1 MAKRKSI
8 KKSNKLF
15 TYNSHHYVW
24 GGDSNGASEEIN
36 PFDLKGT
43 FSGNNISKMLQG
55 NLGNTIGTLGG
66 NLISGG
72 LNSKAGNT
80 IGTIGSTIGGAIGTV
95 NPILGSI
102 VSTGSGLLKGVTN
115 ALFGSNLNQ
124 ENINTINES
133 NKGMNTFM
141 VDNNNIDSIMNQWS
155 NQNFGNSISKSDI
168 GKDGLFSNK
177 ATNIYNELLNQQNIA
192 RNKVLT
198 SYTNA
203 INTADNQSNLNMLA
217 NYAAY
222 GGPINIFD
230 SRVIDHE
237 FAKGGKIHIKKANR
251 GKFTDYCGGK
261 VTSECIARGK
271 RSKNAAV
278 RKRAIFAAN
287 ARKWHHALG
296 GYLYDEGGN
305 LYVSVPNIGQHGGN
319 FSNGV
324 TIIGNGGTHEE
335 NPMEGVPMGIA
346 PDGIPNLVEQGE
358 VKFNDYIFSN
368 RLFADDKLLET
379 VNLPKSYNG
388 HSFADIAISLSK
400 ESSERPNDP
409 ISKRGLIS
417 AMTRLQQAQE
427 QLKAK
432 KQNRKY
438 AKGGHLFVGGGPAG
452 INPDLYDEEDGYLV
466 VPTGSKITGNPFAYD
481 DAGYQTPVTIS
492 SKSTLPNTSSRQ
504 GKGLTWLRYAPVVGA
519 AIGVGQNLFSKPDYT
534 GVDTILEASD
544 QIGNYTPVDYTP
556 IGNYLTYKPFDRNF
570 YTNKLNAQSGAT
582 RGAIMNTSSPSRNA
596 TLLAADH
603 NAQNA
608 LGNLARQAE
617 EYNLAQRQ
625 SVEQF
630 NRATNQANAE
640 MDLRSA
646 LANQEAELKAKS
658 ARLNGIA
665 QAMSMKDNIDARRGA
680 SISANMTNFF
690 NSLGDI
696 GRERYSRNM
705 IMSNPAL
712 YYSIDNNGNV
722 SYKNGYENL
731 SEAEKEE
738 VRNAANKAKKKAK
751 GGYLT
756 IRRK

>member
-24 GGDSNGASEEIN
+24 GGDSNGTEEIN

-43 FSGNNISKMLQG
+43 FSESNISKMLQN
-55 NLGNTIGTLGG
+55 NLSNTIDTLNG
-66 NLISGG
+66 NLISGR
-72 LNSKAGNT
+72 LNSKVGNT
-80 IGTIGSTIGGAIGTV
+80 IGTIGSTIGGAIGAV
-95 NPILGSI
+95 NPVLGSI

-124 ENINTINES
+124 ENINAINES
-133 NKGMNTFM
+133 NKGMNTLM

-177 ATNIYNELLNQQNIA
+177 ATNTYNELLNQQNIA
-192 RNKVLT
+192 RNKVLA

-222 GGPINIFD
+222 GGPISIFD
-230 SRVIDHE
+230 NGVIDHE
-237 FAKGGKIHIKKANR
+237 LAKGGKIHIKKANR

-271 RSKNAAV
+271 RSKSAAV
-278 RKRAIFAAN
+278 RKRATFAAN

-346 PDGIPNLVEQGE
+346 PDGIPNLVEQDE

-388 HSFADIAISLSK
+388 HSFADIAENLSK

-409 ISKRGLIS
+409 ISKRGLMS

-438 AKGGHLFVGGGPAG
+438 AKGGYLFENGG
-452 INPDLYDEEDGYLV
+452 
-466 VPTGSKITGNPFAYD
+466 
-481 DAGYQTPVTIS
+481 
-492 SKSTLPNTSSRQ
+492 
-504 GKGLTWLRYAPVVGA
+504 TWLRYAPVVGA

-534 GVDTILEASD
+534 GVDTILEASN
-544 QIGNYTPVDYTP
+544 QIGNYTPIDYTP

-570 YTNKLNAQSGAT
+570 YINKLNAQSGAT
-582 RGAIMNTSSPSRNA
+582 RRAIMNTTSPSRNA
-596 TLLAADH
+596 TLLAADY

-640 MDLRSA
+640 MNLKSA

-658 ARLNGIA
+658 ARFNGIA

-680 SISANMTNFF
+680 SISANLTNLFD
-690 NSLGDI
+690 SLGNI
-696 GRERYSRNM
+696 GIDTMNRNDRDM
-705 IMSNPAL
+705 LIKA
-712 YYSIDNNGNV
+712 GV
-722 SYKNGYENL
+722 FGTL
-731 SEAEKEE
+731 SEKPQGWSDKRWEDYKKVINGEE
-738 VRNAANKAKKKAK
+738 YSK
-751 GGYLT
+751 GGKLKKRRGGLT
-756 IRRK
+756 Y

>member
-24 GGDSNGASEEIN
+24 GGDSNEASEEIN

-43 FSGNNISKMLQG
+43 FSGSNISKMSQS
-55 NLGNTIGTLGG
+55 NLGNTIGTLNG

-72 LNSKAGNT
+72 LNAKVGNT
-80 IGTIGSTIGGAIGTV
+80 IGTIGNTIGGAIGIV
-95 NPILGSI
+95 NPVVGSI

-124 ENINTINES
+124 ENINAINES
-133 NKGMNTFM
+133 NKRMNTLM

-155 NQNFGNSISKSDI
+155 NQNFGNSISKSGI

-177 ATNIYNELLNQQNIA
+177 ATNTYNELLNQQNIA
-192 RNKVLT
+192 RNKVLA

-230 SRVIDHE
+230 SGVIDHKL
-237 FAKGGKIHIKKANR
+237 AKGGKIHIKKANR

-271 RSKNAAV
+271 RSKSAAV
-278 RKRAIFAAN
+278 RKRATFAAN

-388 HSFADIAISLSK
+388 HSFADIAENLSK

-409 ISKRGLIS
+409 ISKRGLMS

-427 QLKAK
+427 QLKTK

-438 AKGGHLFVGGGPAG
+438 AKGGYLFENGG
-452 INPDLYDEEDGYLV
+452 
-466 VPTGSKITGNPFAYD
+466 
-481 DAGYQTPVTIS
+481 
-492 SKSTLPNTSSRQ
+492 
-504 GKGLTWLRYAPVVGA
+504 TWLRYAPVVGA

-534 GVDTILEASD
+534 GVDTILEASN

-582 RGAIMNTSSPSRNA
+582 RRAIMNTTSPSRNA
-596 TLLAADH
+596 TLLAADY

-640 MDLRSA
+640 MNLKSA

-680 SISANMTNFF
+680 SISANLTNLFD
-690 NSLGDI
+690 SLGNI
-696 GRERYSRNM
+696 GIDTMNRNDRDM
-705 IMSNPAL
+705 LIKA
-712 YYSIDNNGNV
+712 GV
-722 SYKNGYENL
+722 FGTL
-731 SEAEKEE
+731 SEKPQGWSDKRWEDYKKVINGEE
-738 VRNAANKAKKKAK
+738 YSK
-751 GGYLT
+751 GGKLKKRRGGLT
-756 IRRK
+756 Y

>member
-15 TYNSHHYVW
+15 TYNSHYYVW
-24 GGDSNGASEEIN
+24 GGDSNGTEEIN

-43 FSGNNISKMLQG
+43 FSRNNISKMLQD

-72 LNSKAGNT
+72 LNSKVGNT
-80 IGTIGSTIGGAIGTV
+80 IGTIGSNIGGAIGTV

-124 ENINTINES
+124 ENINAINES
-133 NKGMNTFM
+133 NKGMNTLM
-141 VDNNNIDSIMNQWS
+141 VGNNNTDSIMNQWS

-168 GKDGLFSNK
+168 GKDGLFSKK
-177 ATNIYNELLNQQNIA
+177 ATNTYNALLNQQNIA
-192 RNKVLT
+192 RNKVLA

-222 GGPINIFD
+222 GG
-230 SRVIDHE
+230 
-237 FAKGGKIHIKKANR
+237 
-251 GKFTDYCGGK
+251 
-261 VTSECIARGK
+261 
-271 RSKNAAV
+271 
-278 RKRAIFAAN
+278 
-287 ARKWHHALG
+287 
-296 GYLYDEGGN
+296 N
-305 LYVSVPNIGQHGGN
+305 LYTSIPNIGQHGGN

-388 HSFADIAISLSK
+388 HSFADIAKNLSK

-438 AKGGHLFVGGGPAG
+438 AKGGYLFENGG
-452 INPDLYDEEDGYLV
+452 
-466 VPTGSKITGNPFAYD
+466 
-481 DAGYQTPVTIS
+481 
-492 SKSTLPNTSSRQ
+492 
-504 GKGLTWLRYAPVVGA
+504 TWLRYAPVVGA

-534 GVDTILEASD
+534 SVDTILKASD

-582 RGAIMNTSSPSRNA
+582 RRAIMNTTSPSRNA
-596 TLLAADH
+596 TLLAADY

-608 LGNLARQAE
+608 LGNIARQAE

-630 NRATNQANAE
+630 NRATNQTNAE
-640 MDLRSA
+640 MNLRSA
-646 LANQEAELKAKS
+646 LANQEAKLKAKS
-658 ARLNGIA
+658 VRLNGIA

-680 SISANMTNFF
+680 SISANMSNFF

-696 GRERYSRNM
+696 GREKYSRNM

-712 YYSIDNNGNV
+712 YYSIDSNGNV

-738 VRNAANKAKKKAK
+738 VRNAANKATKRAK

-756 IRRK
+756 IKRK

>member
-24 GGDSNGASEEIN
+24 GGDSNGTEEIN
-36 PFDLKGT
+36 PFDLKST

-55 NLGNTIGTLGG
+55 NLSNTIGTLGG

-72 LNSKAGNT
+72 LNSKVGNT

-124 ENINTINES
+124 ENINAINES
-133 NKGMNTFM
+133 NKGMNTLM
-141 VDNNNIDSIMNQWS
+141 VGNNNTGSIMNQWS

-168 GKDGLFSNK
+168 GKDGLFSKK
-177 ATNIYNELLNQQNIA
+177 ATNTYNELLNQQNIA
-192 RNKVLT
+192 RNKVLA

-222 GGPINIFD
+222 GGPINIFN
-230 SRVIDHE
+230 SGVTDHE
-237 FAKGGKIHIKKANR
+237 LAKGGKIHIKKANR

-271 RSKNAAV
+271 RSKSAAV
-278 RKRAIFAAN
+278 RKRATFADN
-287 ARKWHHALG
+287 VRKWHHALG

-305 LYVSVPNIGQHGGN
+305 LYVSIPNIGQHGGN

-388 HSFADIAISLSK
+388 HSFADIAENLSK

-409 ISKRGLIS
+409 ISKRGLMS

-438 AKGGHLFVGGGPAG
+438 AKGGYLFENGG
-452 INPDLYDEEDGYLV
+452 
-466 VPTGSKITGNPFAYD
+466 
-481 DAGYQTPVTIS
+481 
-492 SKSTLPNTSSRQ
+492 
-504 GKGLTWLRYAPVVGA
+504 TWLRYAPVVGA

-534 GVDTILEASD
+534 GVNTILEASD

-582 RGAIMNTSSPSRNA
+582 IRAIMNTTSPSRNA
-596 TLLAADH
+596 TLLAADY

-640 MDLRSA
+640 MNLRSA
-646 LANQEAELKAKS
+646 LANQEAELKARS
-658 ARLNGIA
+658 AKLNGIA
-665 QAMSMKDNIDARRGA
+665 QAISMKDNIDARRGA
-680 SISANMTNFF
+680 SISANMSNFF

-696 GRERYSRNM
+696 GREKYSRNM

-712 YYSIDNNGNV
+712 YYSIDSNGNV

-738 VRNAANKAKKKAK
+738 VRNAANKAMKKAK

>member
-24 GGDSNGASEEIN
+24 GGDSNGIEEIN

-43 FSGNNISKMLQG
+43 FSGSNISKMLQG

-66 NLISGG
+66 NLISEG

-80 IGTIGSTIGGAIGTV
+80 IGTIGNTIGGAIGAV
-95 NPILGSI
+95 NPVLGSI

-124 ENINTINES
+124 GNINAINES
-133 NKGMNTFM
+133 NKRMNTLM

-155 NQNFGNSISKSDI
+155 NQNFGNSISKSGI

-177 ATNIYNELLNQQNIA
+177 ATNTYNELLNQQNIA
-192 RNKVLT
+192 RNKVLA

-230 SRVIDHE
+230 SGVIDHE
-237 FAKGGKIHIKKANR
+237 LAKGGKIHIKKANR

-271 RSKNAAV
+271 RSKSAAV
-278 RKRAIFAAN
+278 RKRATFAAN

-305 LYVSVPNIGQHGGN
+305 LYVSVPNVGQHGGN

-368 RLFADDKLLET
+368 RLFADDKLLEI

-388 HSFADIAISLSK
+388 HSFADIAENLSK

-409 ISKRGLIS
+409 ISKRGLMS

-427 QLKAK
+427 QLKTK

-438 AKGGHLFVGGGPAG
+438 AKGGYLFENGG
-452 INPDLYDEEDGYLV
+452 
-466 VPTGSKITGNPFAYD
+466 
-481 DAGYQTPVTIS
+481 
-492 SKSTLPNTSSRQ
+492 
-504 GKGLTWLRYAPVVGA
+504 TWLRYAPVVGA

-534 GVDTILEASD
+534 GIDTILEASN
-544 QIGNYTPVDYTP
+544 QIGNYTPVNYTP

-582 RGAIMNTSSPSRNA
+582 RRAIMNTTSSSRNA
-596 TLLAADH
+596 ALLAADY

-640 MDLRSA
+640 MNLKSA

-658 ARLNGIA
+658 ARFNGIA

-680 SISANMTNFF
+680 SISANLTNLFD
-690 NSLGDI
+690 SLGNI
-696 GRERYSRNM
+696 GIDTMNRNDRDM
-705 IMSNPAL
+705 LIKA
-712 YYSIDNNGNV
+712 GV
-722 SYKNGYENL
+722 FGTL
-731 SEAEKEE
+731 SEKPQGWSDKRWEDY
-738 VRNAANKAKKKAK
+738 KKAINGEEYSK
-751 GGYLT
+751 GGKLKKRRGGLT
-756 IRRK
+756 Y

>member
-24 GGDSNGASEEIN
+24 GGDSNGIEEIN
-36 PFDLKGT
+36 PFDLKCT
-43 FSGNNISKMLQG
+43 FSGNNISKMLQS
-55 NLGNTIGTLGG
+55 NLGNTIGTLDG

-72 LNSKAGNT
+72 LNSKVGNT
-80 IGTIGSTIGGAIGTV
+80 IDTIGSTIGGAIGTV

-102 VSTGSGLLKGVTN
+102 VSTGSDLLKGVTN

-124 ENINTINES
+124 EDINAINES
-133 NKGMNTFM
+133 NKVMNTLM
-141 VDNNNIDSIMNQWS
+141 VGNNNTDSIMNQWS

-177 ATNIYNELLNQQNIA
+177 ATNTYNELLNQQNIA
-192 RNKVLT
+192 RNKVLA

-230 SRVIDHE
+230 SEVIDHE
-237 FAKGGKIHIKKANR
+237 LAEGGKIHIKKANR

-271 RSKNAAV
+271 RSKSAAV
-278 RKRAIFAAN
+278 RKRATFAAN

-296 GYLYDEGGN
+296 GYLYDGGGN
-305 LYVSVPNIGQHGGN
+305 LYVAVPNIGQHGGN

-388 HSFADIAISLSK
+388 HSFADIANSLSK

-409 ISKRGLIS
+409 ISKRGLMS

-438 AKGGHLFVGGGPAG
+438 AKGGYLFENGG
-452 INPDLYDEEDGYLV
+452 
-466 VPTGSKITGNPFAYD
+466 
-481 DAGYQTPVTIS
+481 
-492 SKSTLPNTSSRQ
+492 
-504 GKGLTWLRYAPVVGA
+504 TWLRYAPVVGA

-534 GVDTILEASD
+534 DVDTILEASN

-556 IGNYLTYKPFDRNF
+556 IGNYLTYKPFDKNF

-582 RGAIMNTSSPSRNA
+582 RRAIMNTTSPSRNA
-596 TLLAADH
+596 TLLAADY

-630 NRATNQANAE
+630 NRATNQADAE
-640 MDLRSA
+640 MNLRSA
-646 LANQEAELKAKS
+646 LANQEAELKARS
-658 ARLNGIA
+658 ARFNGIA
-665 QAMSMKDNIDARRGA
+665 QAMLMKDNIDARKGA

-696 GRERYSRNM
+696 GREEYSRNM

>member
-15 TYNSHHYVW
+15 TYNSRHYVW
-24 GGDSNGASEEIN
+24 GGDSNGTEKIN

-43 FSGNNISKMLQG
+43 FSESNISKMLQN
-55 NLGNTIGTLGG
+55 NLGNTIGTLNG

-72 LNSKAGNT
+72 LNSKVGNT

-95 NPILGSI
+95 NPVLGSI

-141 VDNNNIDSIMNQWS
+141 IDNNNIDSIMNQWS

-177 ATNIYNELLNQQNIA
+177 ATNTYNELLNQQNIA
-192 RNKVLT
+192 RNKVLA

-222 GGPINIFD
+222 GGPISIFD
-230 SRVIDHE
+230 NGVIDHE
-237 FAKGGKIHIKKANR
+237 LAKGGKIHIKKANR

-261 VTSECIARGK
+261 ITSECIARGK
-271 RSKNAAV
+271 RSKSAAV

-388 HSFADIAISLSK
+388 HSFADIAENLSK

-409 ISKRGLIS
+409 ISKRGLMS

-438 AKGGHLFVGGGPAG
+438 AKGGYLFENGG
-452 INPDLYDEEDGYLV
+452 
-466 VPTGSKITGNPFAYD
+466 
-481 DAGYQTPVTIS
+481 
-492 SKSTLPNTSSRQ
+492 
-504 GKGLTWLRYAPVVGA
+504 TWLRYAPVVGA

-534 GVDTILEASD
+534 GVNTILEASN

-582 RGAIMNTSSPSRNA
+582 RRAIMNTTSPSRNA
-596 TLLAADH
+596 ALLAADY

-640 MDLRSA
+640 MGLRSA

-658 ARLNGIA
+658 ARFNGIA
-665 QAMSMKDNIDARRGA
+665 QAMSIKDNIDARRGA
-680 SISANMTNFF
+680 SISANLTNLFD
-690 NSLGDI
+690 SLGNI
-696 GRERYSRNM
+696 G
-705 IMSNPAL
+705 
-712 YYSIDNNGNV
+712 IDEMNRADRDMLIRAGV
-722 SYKNGYENL
+722 FGTLSEKPQGWSDKRWKDYKKAILGNGYSNGGKL
-731 SEAEKEE
+731 
-738 VRNAANKAKKKAK
+738 KKRR
-751 GGYLT
+751 GGLT
-756 IRRK
+756 Y

>member
-24 GGDSNGASEEIN
+24 GGDSNGIEEIN

-43 FSGNNISKMLQG
+43 FSGSNISKMLQG

-66 NLISGG
+66 NLISEG

-80 IGTIGSTIGGAIGTV
+80 IGTIGNTIGGAIGAV
-95 NPILGSI
+95 NPVLGSI

-124 ENINTINES
+124 GNINAINES
-133 NKGMNTFM
+133 NKRMNTLM

-155 NQNFGNSISKSDI
+155 NQNFGNSISKSGI

-177 ATNIYNELLNQQNIA
+177 ATNTYNELLNQQNIA
-192 RNKVLT
+192 RNKVLA

-230 SRVIDHE
+230 SGVIDHE
-237 FAKGGKIHIKKANR
+237 LAKGGKIHIKKANR

-271 RSKNAAV
+271 RSKSAAV
-278 RKRAIFAAN
+278 RKRATFAAN

-305 LYVSVPNIGQHGGN
+305 LYVSVPNVGQHGGN

-324 TIIGNGGTHEE
+324 TIRGNGGTHEE

-368 RLFADDKLLET
+368 RLFADDKLLEI

-388 HSFADIAISLSK
+388 HSFADIAENLSK

-409 ISKRGLIS
+409 ISKRGLMS

-427 QLKAK
+427 QLKTK

-438 AKGGHLFVGGGPAG
+438 AKGGYLFENGG
-452 INPDLYDEEDGYLV
+452 
-466 VPTGSKITGNPFAYD
+466 
-481 DAGYQTPVTIS
+481 
-492 SKSTLPNTSSRQ
+492 
-504 GKGLTWLRYAPVVGA
+504 TWLRYAPVVGA

-534 GVDTILEASD
+534 GIDTILEASN
-544 QIGNYTPVDYTP
+544 QIGNYTPVNYTP

-582 RGAIMNTSSPSRNA
+582 RRAIMNTTSSSRNA
-596 TLLAADH
+596 ALLAADY

-640 MDLRSA
+640 MNLKSA

-658 ARLNGIA
+658 ARFNGIA

-680 SISANMTNFF
+680 SISANLTNLFD
-690 NSLGDI
+690 SLGNI
-696 GRERYSRNM
+696 GIDTMNRNDRDM
-705 IMSNPAL
+705 LIKA
-712 YYSIDNNGNV
+712 GV
-722 SYKNGYENL
+722 FGTL
-731 SEAEKEE
+731 SEKPQGWSDKRWEDY
-738 VRNAANKAKKKAK
+738 KKAINGEEYSK
-751 GGYLT
+751 GGKLKKRRGGLT
-756 IRRK
+756 Y